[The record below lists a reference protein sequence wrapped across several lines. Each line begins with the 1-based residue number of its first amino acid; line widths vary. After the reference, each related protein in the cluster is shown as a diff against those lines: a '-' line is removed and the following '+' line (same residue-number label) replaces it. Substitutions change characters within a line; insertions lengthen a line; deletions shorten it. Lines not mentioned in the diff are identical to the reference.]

1 MENTSS
7 EEEKSHLPRV
17 LRLKILRQDKQNC
30 EGLLYCYLK
39 LSGILLTPL
48 IQRAYD
54 IQHRDFGKETKL
66 HALLFRISSKL
77 DCICRHYFFLFLSKL
92 FKKVNSRNNQYESV
106 NKYQWYIE
114 FISLFIN
121 SLFQHLWVQLVR
133 HPTLDLLQAAC
144 RAHHSCI
151 PWCNSPWCHLV
162 GCTRVGHLE
171 SLPHHRPL
179 YHPSSP
185 HPRGITHRLE
195 KD

>member
-66 HALLFRISSKL
+66 HALCSGYPQTRL
-77 DCICRHYFFLFLSKL
+77 H
-92 FKKVNSRNNQYESV
+92 
-106 NKYQWYIE
+106 
-114 FISLFIN
+114 
-121 SLFQHLWVQLVR
+121 
-133 HPTLDLLQAAC
+133 LQALLFFFIKAF
-144 RAHHSCI
+144 
-151 PWCNSPWCHLV
+151 
-162 GCTRVGHLE
+162 
-171 SLPHHRPL
+171 
-179 YHPSSP
+179 
-185 HPRGITHRLE
+185 
-195 KD
+195 

>member
-66 HALLFRISSKL
+66 HALCSG
-77 DCICRHYFFLFLSKL
+77 YPP
-92 FKKVNSRNNQYESV
+92 NS
-106 NKYQWYIE
+106 IA
-114 FISLFIN
+114 F
-121 SLFQHLWVQLVR
+121 
-133 HPTLDLLQAAC
+133 A
-144 RAHHSCI
+144 
-151 PWCNSPWCHLV
+151 
-162 GCTRVGHLE
+162 
-171 SLPHHRPL
+171 
-179 YHPSSP
+179 
-185 HPRGITHRLE
+185 GITFFFFHQSFL
-195 KD
+195 KK